1 MTPHACAIDNAEPP
15 LILVVD
21 DAFDSRSLF
30 TELLQLQGY
39 RVTATDS
46 GERALEIAENVQPD
60 LILLDVIMPGIGGFE
75 TCRRLKANAS
85 TSHIPVVFL
94 SGRNETDD
102 VVAGFDI
109 GASDYIFKPPKS
121 AELCA
126 RVKAHLQTIRSAHA
140 LQREALADPL
150 TRLPNRRHFDSFL
163 EREWQRA
170 LRNGTPLSLLVLD
183 VDHFKLCNDTL
194 GHAAGDTCLQRVA
207 QVLQAHALRPT
218 DLAARYGGEEFV
230 LLLAETP
237 AEAAATIAGKIR
249 AEVEALHLPNPGSP
263 ASPWLTVSI
272 GVATIV
278 PGPRD
283 AAGDLFAT
291 ADSQMYAAKRAGRNR
306 VAATRPDA
314 PITIAQAPLLH

>member
-1 MTPHACAIDNAEPP
+1 MTPTARAIDTAEPP

-39 RVTATDS
+39 RVVATDS
-46 GERALEIAENVQPD
+46 GERGLEVAENSQPD
-60 LILLDVIMPGIGGFE
+60 LILMDVVMPGIGGFE
-75 TCRRLKANAS
+75 ACRRLKANAS
-85 TSHIPVVFL
+85 TAHIPVVFL

-109 GASDYIFKPPKS
+109 GASDYISKPPRS

-126 RVKAHLQTIRSAHA
+126 RVKAHLQTIRSTHA

-207 QVLQAHALRPT
+207 QVLQSHALRPT

-249 AEVEALHLPNPGSP
+249 AEVEALHLPNPQSP
-263 ASPWLTVSI
+263 ACAWLTVSI
-272 GVATIV
+272 GVATMV

-283 AAGDLFAT
+283 AIGELFAA

-306 VAATRPDA
+306 VAATRGDA
-314 PITIAQAPLLH
+314 PITIPQAQMLH

>member
-1 MTPHACAIDNAEPP
+1 MTPPARATEHAGPP

-21 DAFDSRSLF
+21 DASDSRSLF

-39 RVTATDS
+39 RVLAADC
-46 GERALEIAENVQPD
+46 GEGGLEIAESAQPD
-60 LILLDVIMPGIGGFE
+60 LILLDVMMPGIGGFE
-75 TCRRLKANAS
+75 TCRRLKANAL
-85 TSHIPVVFL
+85 TTHIPVIFL
-94 SGRNETDD
+94 SGCNDTED

-109 GASDYIFKPPKS
+109 GASDYITKPPRS

-126 RVKAHLQTIRSAHA
+126 RVKAHLQTIRSANA

-194 GHAAGDTCLQRVA
+194 GHATGDTCLQRVA

-237 AEAAATIAGKIR
+237 AEAAAVIAGKIR
-249 AEVEALHLPNPGSP
+249 AEVEALHLPNPQSP
-263 ASPWLTVSI
+263 DCAWLTVSI

-283 AAGDLFAT
+283 AVGDLFAA
-291 ADSQMYAAKRAGRNR
+291 ADSQMYAAKKAGRNR
-306 VAATRPDA
+306 VAATRADA
-314 PITIAQAPLLH
+314 PIAALQAPLLH